1 MYKSCNSS
9 GQITL
14 WCDGIKNGEPEPNKK
29 KSDDDKVSSDE
40 DDIFRQL
47 KDKHSGMDNPK
58 IRLWPK
64 LIAKGRYDDYN
75 TPPDIPLL
83 SSTAKKK
90 KKATNDASTCSSP
103 MKNAQL
109 CRICLEDL
117 KTLNTENFI
126 G

>member
-1 MYKSCNSS
+1 MELRMEN
-9 GQITL
+9 Q
-14 WCDGIKNGEPEPNKK
+14 NQKK

-40 DDIFRQL
+40 DDIFKQL

-75 TPPDIPLL
+75 TPPDIPFISRL

-90 KKATNDASTCSSP
+90 KKATNDASSSP